1 MNIKSA
7 LENKWKHVNVFLN
20 RIIFKLGNESRI
32 SRLEN
37 KMLNLVSIIIL
48 NPICKID
55 MSPIPL

>member
-1 MNIKSA
+1 MNIKSV